1 MMMFSA
7 TIEPRKREMIRNLY
21 SSGIPID
28 IIAMQVDLN
37 ITSVLKV
44 IEEIEAGVLEIS
56 CPYCHSTFKN
66 HKELLNHVDQ
76 AHMGSYY
83 EEL

>member
-7 TIEPRKREMIRNLY
+7 TIEPRKKEMIRNLY

-44 IEEIEAGVLEIS
+44 IKEIEAGVLEIS

-66 HKELLNHVDQ
+66 QKELLNHVGRT
-76 AHMGSYY
+76 HIVSCY
-83 EEL
+83 EDL